1 MENEIIETVKEV
13 TNNSDQFLSILP
25 YIVTVVCSC
34 ISGFASYF
42 ITRKQTKADLAQL
55 EKQHELDIEKER
67 EKFAMEKEK
76 MEIEHRHQ
84 IELLQKEA
92 ENSLGAS
99 ITSSI
104 FSEALKMPEV
114 RQQLSAGMKNG
125 ARNRKR

>member
-1 MENEIIETVKEV
+1 MESEIIETVKEV

-34 ISGFASYF
+34 ISGFGSYF

-84 IELLQKEA
+84 IELLQKQA
-92 ENSLGAS
+92 ESSLGNT
-99 ITSSI
+99 II
-104 FSEALKMPEV
+104 SEALKMPEI
-114 RQQLSAGMKNG
+114 RQQISAGMKNG
-125 ARNRKR
+125 ARNRIR